1 MMLKN
6 FSELIQKVRST
17 EIKKRVAVV
26 AAQDEHTLQAVF
38 KANKDNIVD
47 PILIGSKE
55 RIKEILDRLQEN
67 LDDEAIIDV
76 ENDIAAV
83 KKAVELIHEN
93 TADFIMKGKIQTAD
107 LLKAVVDKEKGL
119 RVGSIIS
126 HVAIHEIPT
135 YHKLLAVTDGGMMM
149 YPNINEKKQII
160 GNAVNTFVA
169 MGYKNPKVAVLAAV
183 EKVNPKMPETVD
195 ADMLKKSIYL

>member
-76 ENDIAAV
+76 ENDIAAA